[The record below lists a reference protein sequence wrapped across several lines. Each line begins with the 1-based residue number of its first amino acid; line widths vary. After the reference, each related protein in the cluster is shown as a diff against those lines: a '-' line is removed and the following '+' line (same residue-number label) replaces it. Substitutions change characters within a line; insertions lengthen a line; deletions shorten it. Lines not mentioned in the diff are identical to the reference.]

1 MTKTI
6 QSALI
11 SVYHKDGLEPIIHQ
25 LVKHNVQ
32 LISTGGTGKF
42 IERLGYDYTPV
53 ESLTSYPEIFGGRV
67 KTLHPAIFGG
77 ILYRR
82 ELNSDVEQAAE
93 HKIPSIDLVIVD
105 LYPFTETVNAGGTHE
120 EIIEKIDI
128 GGIALIRAAAKNYK
142 DVLIVS
148 NRKQYGN
155 LQSILETG
163 NETTEEQRKDFATQA
178 FGVSSS
184 YDSAIFNYL
193 GGADKQEL
201 RYGEN
206 PHQKGYFKGDLSE
219 AFTQLHG
226 KELSYNNLLDIDAAI
241 ALIKDF
247 KPNRG
252 VTFAVLKHNNACG
265 IATSDSVHKAY
276 KMAFAADTL
285 SAFGGILVCN
295 HSIDKAT
302 AEEMNSLF
310 YEVLI
315 APGFDA
321 DALEIIK
328 TKKNRMVLE
337 LKDFELPAVQQRTL
351 LNGTLIQ
358 DRDAFVD
365 QVENLELVSEIK
377 ASDQQISD
385 ALFALKVVKH
395 TKSNAIV
402 LVKNNQL
409 MASGTGQTSR
419 VDALQQAI
427 AKANHFEMDIDGAI
441 MASDAFFPFPD
452 CVEIADKAGITSV
465 VHPGGSKNDKLSID
479 YCNEHNMVML
489 MNGHRHFKH

>member
-1 MTKTI
+1 MSKSI
-6 QSALI
+6 KSALV
-11 SVYHKDGLEPIIHQ
+11 SVYHKDGLEPIIHS
-25 LVKHNVQ
+25 LVKNNVQ

-42 IERLGYDYTPV
+42 IERLGYEYTPV

-82 ELNSDVEQAAE
+82 ELDGDVQQAKA
-93 HKIPSIDLVIVD
+93 HTIPSIDLVIVD
-105 LYPFTETVNAGGTHE
+105 LYPFTETVNSGGSHE

-148 NRKQYGN
+148 NRGQYSG
-155 LQSILETG
+155 LEQLLS
-163 NETTEEQRKDFATQA
+163 NNAETEEATRKLYAQEA
-178 FGVSSS
+178 FGVSSA
-184 YDSAIFNYL
+184 YDTAIHNYL
-193 GGADKQEL
+193 GGEKKKEL

-206 PHQKGYFKGDLSE
+206 PHQKGFFKGDLSS
-219 AFTQLHG
+219 AFSQLHG

-247 KPNRG
+247 DPNRG
-252 VTFAVLKHNNACG
+252 ITFAILKHNNACG
-265 IATSDSVHKAY
+265 IATSDSVHSAY

-295 HSIDKAT
+295 HTIDKAT
-302 AEEMNSLF
+302 AEEMNTLF

-315 APGFDA
+315 APGFEA
-321 DALEIIK
+321 EALDIIK
-328 TKKNRMVLE
+328 TKKNRIVLE
-337 LKDFELPAVQQRTL
+337 LKEFDLPQIQERTL
-351 LNGTLIQ
+351 LNGSLIQ
-358 DRDAFVD
+358 ERDAFVD
-365 QVENLELVSEIK
+365 QVENLVLVSETK

-385 ALFALKVVKH
+385 AIFALKVVKH

-402 LVKNNQL
+402 LAKNNQL
-409 MASGTGQTSR
+409 LASGTGQTSR

-427 AKANHFEMDIDGAI
+427 AKAKHFNMDLKGAI

-452 CVEIADKAGITSV
+452 CVEIAHNAGITSV
-465 VHPGGSKNDKLSID
+465 VHPGGSKNDQQSID
-479 YCNEHNMVML
+479 YCNAQDMVML

>member
-1 MTKTI
+1 MTKAI

-11 SVYHKDGLEPIIHQ
+11 SVYHKDGLAPIIHALAKQ
-25 LVKHNVQ
+25 NVQ

-42 IERLGYDYTPV
+42 IERMGYEYTPV

-82 ELNSDVEQAAE
+82 ELESDENQAKE
-93 HKIPSIDLVIVD
+93 HQIPSIDLVIVD
-105 LYPFTETVNAGGTHE
+105 LYPFTETVNAGGTQE
-120 EIIEKIDI
+120 DIIEKIDI

-142 DVLIVS
+142 DVVIVS
-148 NRKQYGN
+148 NRDQYGQ
-155 LQSILETG
+155 LETILETG
-163 NETTEEQRKDFATQA
+163 NSTTVDQRKAFASAA
-178 FGVSSS
+178 FGVSSA
-184 YDSAIFNYL
+184 YDTAIHNYL
-193 GGADKQEL
+193 GGEHMKEL

-206 PHQKGYFKGDLSE
+206 PHQKGYYQGDLSD
-219 AFTQLHG
+219 AFTQIHG

-247 KPNRG
+247 DASRG

-265 IATSDSVHKAY
+265 IATADNTLNAY
-276 KMAFAADTL
+276 KKAFAADTK
-285 SAFGGILVCN
+285 SAFGGILICN
-295 HSIDKAT
+295 HTIDRDT

-315 APGFDA
+315 APGFDP
-321 DALEIIK
+321 DALEIIQ

-337 LKDFELPAVQQRTL
+337 LKDFDLPAMQTRTL

-358 DRDAFVD
+358 ERDSFVD
-365 QVENLELVSEIK
+365 QVENLELVSEEK
-377 ASDQQISD
+377 VSDQQISD

-402 LVKNNQL
+402 LVKGNQL
-409 MASGTGQTSR
+409 MSSGTGQTSR
-419 VDALQQAI
+419 VDALEQAI
-427 AKANHFEMDIDGAI
+427 AKANHFNMSLDGAI

-452 CVEIADKAGITSV
+452 CVEIAHKAGITSV
-465 VHPGGSKNDKLSID
+465 VHPGGSKNDQLSID
-479 YCNEHNMVML
+479 YCNQNGLVML
-489 MNGHRHFKH
+489 LNGHRHFKH